1 MKKLNVFIIS
11 DSSGETAFSVARIA
25 VSQFPDVEVNYQRF
39 PFIQTKSILA
49 GILKLAFQK
58 DAIIFHTLVNNEL
71 SSMIKSFSAENDLY
85 NSDCLQSSLNVV
97 SMKTGD
103 KPVRIPG
110 LVHDLNEHYF
120 DRISA
125 MEFAVAN
132 DDGKNPAGLA
142 EADIVILGVSRTSKT
157 PLSLYLANKNLKV
170 ANIPIA
176 PNTQLPE
183 EIWQVDSKKIFGL
196 TNTPKALKKIR
207 RARMIA
213 YGLSPDT
220 PYSDSENIK
229 AELKYA
235 NDLYQKLGCLI
246 INVFNKSI
254 EETATIIMESLNL
267 DTSQPK

>member
-25 VSQFPDVEVNYQRF
+25 ISQFPDVSVTYQRF

-49 GILKLAFQK
+49 GILKMALQQNAV
-58 DAIIFHTLVNNEL
+58 IFHTLVNKQL
-71 SSMIKSFSAENDLY
+71 SNQIKQFAAENDLY
-85 NSDCLQSSLNVV
+85 HTDCLQSSLN
-97 SMKTGD
+97 MIADRTGD
-103 KPVRIPG
+103 EPVRVPG
-110 LVHDLNEHYF
+110 LVHDLNEKYF
-120 DRISA
+120 DRIAA

-132 DDGKNPAGLA
+132 DDGKNPSDLTK
-142 EADIVILGVSRTSKT
+142 ADIVILGVSRTSKT

-176 PNTQLPE
+176 PNTQLPK
-183 EIWQVDSKKIFGL
+183 EIFDVDPKRIFGL

-207 RARMIA
+207 RARMVA
-213 YGLSPDT
+213 YGLNPDT
-220 PYSDSENIK
+220 PYSDPENIK
-229 AELKYA
+229 AELQYA
-235 NDLYQKLGCLI
+235 KKLYQKLGCLV

-267 DTSQPK
+267 DTSTQN

>member
-1 MKKLNVFIIS
+1 MKNINVFIIS

-25 VSQFPDVEVNYQRF
+25 VSQFPDVKVNYQRF
-39 PFIQTKSILA
+39 PFIQTKSILT
-49 GILKLAFQK
+49 GILKMALENN
-58 DAIIFHTLVNNEL
+58 AIIFHTLVNEEL
-71 SSMIKSFSAENDLY
+71 SSMIRTFAAQNNLY
-85 NSDCLQSSLNVV
+85 NSDCLQNALSVV
-97 SMKTGD
+97 SERTGD
-103 KPVRIPG
+103 TPVRVPG
-110 LVHDLNEHYF
+110 LVHDLNDKYF
-120 DRISA
+120 DRIAA

-132 DDGKNPAGLA
+132 DDGKNPSDLTK
-142 EADIVILGVSRTSKT
+142 ADIVILGVSRTSKT

-176 PNTQLPE
+176 PNTQLPDQ
-183 EIWQVDSKKIFGL
+183 IWDVDPNRIFGL

-220 PYSDSENIK
+220 PYSDPENIK
-229 AELKYA
+229 AELQYA
-235 NDLYQKLGCLI
+235 KDLYKKLGCLV

-267 DTSQPK
+267 DTNNRH